1 MRRGQKRRIEGRNEE
16 DVEERSYRRVIIM
29 RRRSVGNEKTITHG
43 SGEIE
48 D

>member
-29 RRRSVGNEKTITHG
+29 RRRSCRE
-43 SGEIE
+43 
-48 D
+48 